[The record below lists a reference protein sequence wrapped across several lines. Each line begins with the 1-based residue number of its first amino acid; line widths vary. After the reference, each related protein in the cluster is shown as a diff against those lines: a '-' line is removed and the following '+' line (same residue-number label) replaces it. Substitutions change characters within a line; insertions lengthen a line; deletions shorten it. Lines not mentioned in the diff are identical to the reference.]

1 MAQLRG
7 TTWSQ
12 YDTGTT
18 GFPGNNVTAVHVL
31 GDLVW
36 IGTADSGAG
45 MYEISRNKWTSFHTE
60 NSDIPSNSIRDVL
73 IINEDLK
80 RVWLATADGAALY
93 NNGQWQ
99 FFEWPSLASNDV
111 LSLGIDTHGN
121 VWVGWMV
128 PVSVRSTA
136 QRGPTST

>member
-1 MAQLRG
+1 MDEL
-7 TTWSQ
+7 
-12 YDTGTT
+12 
-18 GFPGNNVTAVHVL
+18 
-31 GDLVW
+31 
-36 IGTADSGAG
+36 
-45 MYEISRNKWTSFHTE
+45 HTE

-99 FFEWPSLASNDV
+99 IFEWPSLASNNV

-121 VWVGWMV
+121 VWVGLDDAGLSAFNGTTW
-128 PVSVRSTA
+128 TDYY
-136 QRGPTST
+136 T